1 MKKYIFIITFIILSV
16 FIFWQFY
23 NLKTSNEDISSQAEK
38 LSTDED
44 LDSDTNVLVEDAKY
58 LKENEFFFPTFEELS
73 AFINGTLELPKKSVL
88 LTIDDENVTFFV
100 LAAPLIEKYEV
111 PVTSFVI
118 TSVCDSTTLEQ
129 YQSDYIQFESH
140 SHDLHGAGKNGK
152 GLLVNLS
159 YQTAYNDI
167 MNSANILNSKEAF
180 CYPFGH
186 YNDTAKQVLKDI
198 GYKVAFTTKGGR
210 VKKGM
215 DSLELPRIR
224 ILRDDSLTS
233 FISKVN

>member
-1 MKKYIFIITFIILSV
+1 MMKM
-16 FIFWQFY
+16 
-23 NLKTSNEDISSQAEK
+23 
-38 LSTDED
+38 
-44 LDSDTNVLVEDAKY
+44 
-58 LKENEFFFPTFEELS
+58 
-73 AFINGTLELPKKSVL
+73 L
-88 LTIDDENVTFFV
+88 LFFV

-111 PVTSFVI
+111 PV
-118 TSVCDSTTLEQ
+118 
-129 YQSDYIQFESH
+129 
-140 SHDLHGAGKNGK
+140 
-152 GLLVNLS
+152 
-159 YQTAYNDI
+159 
-167 MNSANILNSKEAF
+167 F

-215 DSLELPRIR
+215 DSLELPRVR